1 MSYSIVSSKYHIWLC
16 SIATDKVLVEKQEEI
31 EMLQEKITLL
41 TLQLMEREEK
51 ISQLMENMKGKQLL
65 DILLYQIIC
74 LVLQSQV
81 IKFRDPEA
89 HELLRNEI
97 QHYLQ
102 LSQNFEKVLP
112 SQQQLSSDDKLTQQ
126 PDDRVDDT
134 SKLTSLDHETE
145 DITIQS
151 KI

>member
-1 MSYSIVSSKYHIWLC
+1 
-16 SIATDKVLVEKQEEI
+16 
-31 EMLQEKITLL
+31 MLQEKITLL
-41 TLQLMEREEK
+41 NLQLMEREKK

-65 DILLYQIIC
+65 DILLYHIIC

-81 IKFRDPEA
+81 IKFHDPEA
-89 HELLRNEI
+89 HELERDQI
-97 QHYLQ
+97 QHDLQ
-102 LSQNFEKVLP
+102 FRQNFEEVLP
-112 SQQQLSSDDKLTQQ
+112 SQQQLSLDDKLTQE

-145 DITIQS
+145 DITSQS